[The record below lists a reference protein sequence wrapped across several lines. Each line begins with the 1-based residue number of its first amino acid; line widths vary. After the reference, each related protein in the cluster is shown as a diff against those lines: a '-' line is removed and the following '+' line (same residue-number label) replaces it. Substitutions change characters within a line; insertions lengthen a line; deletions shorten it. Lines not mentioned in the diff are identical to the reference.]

1 MNATPGRA
9 KIAKGKREAR
19 GIRSLEMP
27 PEMLN
32 SNLGEQIYICLKQK
46 KLIMT
51 WRLSN
56 QEVRLVHDTTYR
68 KRILETL
75 ELEEF
80 LWNNM
85 KNVKCHNCKKC
96 FVQILALNPHQI

>member
-9 KIAKGKREAR
+9 KIAKGNREAR

-46 KLIMT
+46 T
-51 WRLSN
+51 N
-56 QEVRLVHDTTYR
+56 YD
-68 KRILETL
+68 LETI
-75 ELEEF
+75 
-80 LWNNM
+80 
-85 KNVKCHNCKKC
+85 KSRGAVGS
-96 FVQILALNPHQI
+96 